1 MVIVELKD
9 WRHPHDQLYHCYYYC
24 YYYYYYYYHHR
35 GSPMSCTVINSLP
48 FTTPCRS
55 SMWPKR

>member
-35 GSPMSCTVINSLP
+35 GSPMSCTVIN
-48 FTTPCRS
+48 
-55 SMWPKR
+55 